1 MDTWPQP
8 PCRRPGDTHLQVALG
23 GEGSPAHVA
32 HEGLLPGV
40 GPLVNLERARR
51 REVLPAPRAPVLPGL
66 SAWLSRQQRRH
77 ARGHGRGS
85 ERTRG
90 FDFDVGWL
98 GSDKRRGQTAPAWQA
113 EREKKK
119 KSQTFIIPHS
129 LALQAKKKKPLANHC
144 PEFERLEKAFGKLT
158 PWRYFPLTCSPA
170 RRIIMRLKT
179 LRKTYRFGVNVWAT
193 RKHTHPSSSSYSS
206 L

>member
-1 MDTWPQP
+1 M
-8 PCRRPGDTHLQVALG
+8 
-23 GEGSPAHVA
+23 
-32 HEGLLPGV
+32 

-129 LALQAKKKKPLANHC
+129 LALQAKKKTTCKPLPRVREAGKGFW
-144 PEFERLEKAFGKLT
+144 ETYTLEVLSFDLFT
-158 PWRYFPLTCSPA
+158 CTENNNETQNTQENVPLWCKCMGNT
-170 RRIIMRLKT
+170 
-179 LRKTYRFGVNVWAT
+179 
-193 RKHTHPSSSSYSS
+193 
-206 L
+206 